1 MAASSLQPSLQIPE
15 AVKKTRHAT
24 NKPDARS
31 IVGATLKVIHS
42 RITEKPE
49 VHGAAREAALR
60 QIKERI
66 KKTEDEKNAKE
77 SPLKG
82 GERCAE
88 RRASDGGILQ
98 SGPSFSDLG
107 EPSGLYP

>member
-1 MAASSLQPSLQIPE
+1 MEIWYTFIRRSGIPE

-66 KKTEDEKNAKE
+66 KKTEDEKNAKKAE
-77 SPLKG
+77 VPKSQKTQGQGNISKG
-82 GERCAE
+82 GEGPE
-88 RRASDGGILQ
+88 LGDGG
-98 SGPSFSDLG
+98 GKR
-107 EPSGLYP
+107 